1 MMRATSF
8 GRVWRDQALSE
19 PTLYFGY
26 GSNLNSVHFAEWLT
40 ENTNLKGAETKLEK
54 VSNAYLNGYRL
65 GFTRKAKSWNA
76 GVADVVEVKGERVWG
91 VVFRPT
97 PSQWIAL
104 DQKEGV
110 KIKAYKRHEVRVFF
124 EKETPVS
131 DVPHPCTTYVVVKK
145 EGCLQAPHPE
155 YSKIIEDGGREHRL
169 PDEFFEHL
177 EIARVTERNP
187 VAI

>member
-1 MMRATSF
+1 M
-8 GRVWRDQALSE
+8 SE

-40 ENTNLKGAETKLEK
+40 KNTNLKGAETKLDK

-76 GVADVVEVKGERVWG
+76 GVADVVEAKGERVWG
-91 VVFRPT
+91 VVFCPT
-97 PSQWIAL
+97 KCQWIAL

-110 KIKAYKRHEVRVFF
+110 KFNSYKKCNVAVCYEN
-124 EKETPVS
+124 ENPAN
-131 DVPHPCTTYVVVKK
+131 DAPHPCVTYVVIKK
-145 EGCLQAPHPE
+145 EQCLQVPDPE
-155 YSKIIEDGGREHRL
+155 YFKIIEDGGKEHRL

-177 EIARVTERNP
+177 AIARVTERNP
-187 VAI
+187 LAI